1 MTGFLYISI
10 LLNNIYFAS
19 KRKSNQILTIITLA
33 FLFIV
38 ISSAGPFYS
47 FHADYHNYYSNYYSV
62 LERGILSNNQLGY
75 SFIMIIGNL
84 LGIPFDV
91 FRVIVIAACLGI
103 LYKYV
108 INRYKVN
115 TNYVL
120 GFYMIYAVIMDSEQF
135 RNWIALTILL
145 SGLRFL
151 ESSLWKDRLKFIFI
165 WLISISFHY
174 SFALYAPLLFV
185 NGNKDNKLIKRLV
198 TLVLMLSLAII
209 LNGNQIPFQG
219 LITSIGGGRIIESYL
234 TTQTNL
240 GFLIPSI
247 MHGTSIILAYI
258 ARKIIYTKNELRDL
272 NVLPNDVR
280 YEEVMSFTRE
290 RQLANVIY
298 WINISM
304 LMVFPFYII
313 NVQFYRLMRSLL
325 LLTYLICGI
334 ASRYILR
341 RKNYWIFNL
350 IVLGSAFIWL
360 YLDLIHRISPTRLL
374 IPFFLENLL

>member
-1 MTGFLYISI
+1 MTGVLYFYI
-10 LLNNIYFAS
+10 LLSNMYFATKS
-19 KRKSNQILTIITLA
+19 KSNQILTIVSLV

-38 ISSAGPFYS
+38 ISGAGPFYS
-47 FHADYHNYYSNYYSV
+47 FPADYHNYYSNYSTV
-62 LERGILSNNQLGY
+62 IERGVFSNNQVGY

-84 LGIPFDV
+84 LGLPFDL
-91 FRVIVIAACLGI
+91 FRLLVIAACLGL
-103 LYKYV
+103 LYKNV
-108 INRYKVN
+108 INRYNVN
-115 TNYVL
+115 TNYIL
-120 GFYMIYAVIMDSEQF
+120 GFYMVYAVIMDSEQF

-151 ESSLWKDRLKFIFI
+151 ESTRWKDRFKFIAVWI
-165 WLISISFHY
+165 ISISFHY
-174 SFALYAPLLFV
+174 SFVLFAPLLLV
-185 NGNKDNKLIKRLV
+185 NSNKHNKIIKRLV
-198 TLVLMLSLAII
+198 VFIMLFNLIII

-258 ARKIIYTKNELRDL
+258 ARKIIYTKNELRNL
-272 NVLPNDVR
+272 NVLPNDAR
-280 YEEVMSFTRE
+280 YEEVMSVRRE
-290 RQLANVIY
+290 RQLANMIY

-334 ASRYILR
+334 ASSHIVR
-341 RKNYWIFNL
+341 RKNYWIFNMF
-350 IVLGSAFIWL
+350 VFGSAFIWL